1 MVSGPQS
8 LYTPTKPEI
17 HETAQRVVSILRNR
31 GLSCCLTGS
40 TASSAWGAS
49 RTPKVHISPQSAAPF
64 NFTLTEDILQDID
77 IVIMTRSHEEESIKR
92 FIAADDPAFYLVSST
107 NPRNFYKIVWY
118 RYPGRPGLAIKI
130 DVLIPPTMSIPF
142 VESDLIVIRNLL
154 PLMPLLPQLLL
165 KLQCWDDHRLSRYS
179 DKRLK
184 QYVDAQDVRELL
196 IVANKRGVRVGSE
209 KWLSAIF
216 KMQGE
221 RRVKSY
227 VAQYPDTRGAWSRIG
242 FPCP

>member
-1 MVSGPQS
+1 
-8 LYTPTKPEI
+8 
-17 HETAQRVVSILRNR
+17 
-31 GLSCCLTGS
+31 
-40 TASSAWGAS
+40 
-49 RTPKVHISPQSAAPF
+49 
-64 NFTLTEDILQDID
+64 
-77 IVIMTRSHEEESIKR
+77 MTRSHDAESIKR
-92 FIAADDPAFYLVSST
+92 FIAADDPAFYVVSST
-107 NPRNFYKIVWY
+107 NPRNPYKIVWY

-142 VESDLIVIRNLL
+142 VESDLIIIRNSL

-196 IVANKRGVRVGSE
+196 VVANKRGVRVGSE
-209 KWLSAIF
+209 KWLSGIF

-221 RRVKSY
+221 WRVKSY
-227 VAQYPDTRGAWSRIG
+227 VAQHPDTRGAWIRIG